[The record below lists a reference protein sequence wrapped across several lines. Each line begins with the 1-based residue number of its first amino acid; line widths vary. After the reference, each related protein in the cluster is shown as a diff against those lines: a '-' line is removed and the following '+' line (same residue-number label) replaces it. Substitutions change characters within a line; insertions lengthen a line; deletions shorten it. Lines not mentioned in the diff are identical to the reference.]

1 MYVIKDTK
9 YNHWLKIDRV
19 VDDLDIVTCVEPVYN
34 YNVASQFST
43 EAIADRIIEQIKSE
57 GQYET
62 DNYVKENVDDLKAAE
77 QKEKEEY
84 EQKIKDKIL
93 ENLDEFIEAMKAKG
107 YNDEQIEEAV
117 KSLQH
122 KGD

>member
-77 QKEKEEY
+77 QKEKEEFK
-84 EQKIKDKIL
+84 QKIKDKIL

-107 YNDEQIEEAV
+107 YSDEQIEEAV

>member
-77 QKEKEEY
+77 QKEKEEFQ
-84 EQKIKDKIL
+84 QKIKDKIL

-107 YNDEQIEEAV
+107 YSDEQIEEAV

>member
-1 MYVIKDTK
+1 MLY
-9 YNHWLKIDRV
+9 RV

-77 QKEKEEY
+77 QKEKEEFQ
-84 EQKIKDKIL
+84 QKIKDKIL

-107 YNDEQIEEAV
+107 YSDEQIEEAV